1 METESFISA
10 PVDLYGANG
19 IRPGKECGGNAEP
32 EVIESMAKSMY
43 AYVREAWKQ
52 PDTSEVKDLLWE
64 RLQVWRREGSVVRVE
79 RPTRIDRARSLGYK
93 AKQGIIVVRVKI
105 RRGGRRKPR
114 YVRGRRTARMGM
126 RRMTPA
132 KSLQRMAEERASR
145 RYPNM
150 EVLNSYWVGEDG
162 RHKWFEVI
170 LVDGHHPAIQS
181 DRNLSWLADPVHRGR
196 AERGKT
202 SAGMKGRGMR
212 KRGRG
217 TEKTRPSI
225 RSHANR
231 GK

>member
-1 METESFISA
+1 
-10 PVDLYGANG
+10 
-19 IRPGKECGGNAEP
+19 
-32 EVIESMAKSMY
+32 MAKSMY
-43 AYVREAWKQ
+43 AYVREAWKR
-52 PDTSEVKDLLWE
+52 PNRSGVKDLLWE
-64 RLQVWRREGSVVRVE
+64 RLQVWRREGSVVRIE

-93 AKQGIIVVRVKI
+93 AKQGIIVARIRV
-105 RRGGRRKPR
+105 RRGGRSKPR

-132 KSLQRMAEERASR
+132 KSLQRIAEERASR
-145 RYPNM
+145 KFPNM

-162 RHKWFEVI
+162 RYKWFEVI
-170 LVDGHHPAIQS
+170 LVDGHHPSIQS
-181 DRNLSWLADPVHRGR
+181 DRNLAWLTDPAHRGR

-202 SAGMKGRGMR
+202 SAGTKGRGMR

>member
-1 METESFISA
+1 MT
-10 PVDLYGANG
+10 
-19 IRPGKECGGNAEP
+19 
-32 EVIESMAKSMY
+32 KSMY
-43 AYVREAWKQ
+43 AHVREAWKR
-52 PDTSEVKDLLWE
+52 PDQSGVKDLLWE
-64 RLQVWRREGSVVRVE
+64 RLQVWRREGSVVRIE

-93 AKQGIIVVRVKI
+93 AKQGIIVARIRV
-105 RRGGRRKPR
+105 RRGGRSKPR

-132 KSLQRMAEERASR
+132 KSLQRIAEERASR
-145 RYPNM
+145 KFPNM

-162 RHKWFEVI
+162 RYKWFEVI
-170 LVDGHHPAIQS
+170 LVDGHHPSIQS
-181 DRNLSWLADPVHRGR
+181 DRNLAWLTDPAHRGR